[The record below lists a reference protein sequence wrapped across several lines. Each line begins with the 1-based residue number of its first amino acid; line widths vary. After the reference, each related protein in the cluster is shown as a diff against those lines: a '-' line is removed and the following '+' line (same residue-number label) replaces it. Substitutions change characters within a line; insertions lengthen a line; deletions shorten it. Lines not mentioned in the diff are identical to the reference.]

1 MSKSKSNSDDSVEV
15 YTDEEIKLL
24 DHYHEY
30 SNNLFD
36 DDELYDIF
44 TRFNFN
50 EQLIQVEIDQLMREM
65 KKGKEY
71 QWHDPNEKTKEPA
84 KEKKTT
90 HDKQGK
96 KEYVNKYKNNYG
108 SNYYYQNQKNYTYN
122 NNYYNRNY
130 NNYYNRRYNNRY
142 NSNNYYYNNKRRYND
157 NKKYRAAKEL
167 KEVEITPI
175 QSGEDTHEVIPEKGV
190 LKNEI
195 EKEEKGEVEPVQE
208 VKPDVVEIEYKDN
221 KEEVEVSHV
230 PKPSKVKE
238 PEQEKT
244 RSVISETIE
253 TVPLKKEI
261 QPSFEVYENTTFTL
275 ESAKPKK
282 PVMSTPTEQP
292 QYQPQQP
299 TYQMPGNYPMY
310 PFPFYPQ
317 YYNMMM
323 PQGTTPQEGQPEA
336 QAQQM
341 PMYPQYPY
349 YPYPYQMTEQQ
360 RAYMMNHK

>member
-1 MSKSKSNSDDSVEV
+1 M
-15 YTDEEIKLL
+15 
-24 DHYHEY
+24 
-30 SNNLFD
+30 LF
-36 DDELYDIF
+36 
-44 TRFNFN
+44 R
-50 EQLIQVEIDQLMREM
+50 
-65 KKGKEY
+65 
-71 QWHDPNEKTKEPA
+71 
-84 KEKKTT
+84 
-90 HDKQGK
+90 
-96 KEYVNKYKNNYG
+96 
-108 SNYYYQNQKNYTYN
+108 S
-122 NNYYNRNY
+122 
-130 NNYYNRRYNNRY
+130 
-142 NSNNYYYNNKRRYND
+142 
-157 NKKYRAAKEL
+157 
-167 KEVEITPI
+167 
-175 QSGEDTHEVIPEKGV
+175 
-190 LKNEI
+190 
-195 EKEEKGEVEPVQE
+195 
-208 VKPDVVEIEYKDN
+208 YKDN

>member
-30 SNNLFD
+30 SDNLFD

-50 EQLIQVEIDQLMREM
+50 EQLIQEEIDQLMREM

-71 QWHDPNEKTKEPA
+71 QWHDPNEKPKEPA
-84 KEKKTT
+84 KEKKST

-96 KEYVNKYKNNYG
+96 KDYVNKYRNNYNN
-108 SNYYYQNQKNYTYN
+108 NYYNQKKRNYTYN

-130 NNYYNRRYNNRY
+130 NNYYNRRYNYRY

-157 NKKYRAAKEL
+157 NKKYNTAKEL
-167 KEVEITPI
+167 KEVEITEPI
-175 QSGEDTHEVIPEKGV
+175 QKEEANEVISEKVV

-195 EKEEKGEVEPVQE
+195 EREEKVEVEPVQE
-208 VKPDVVEIEYKDN
+208 IKPDVVEVNYKDIQ
-221 KEEVEVSHV
+221 EEVEVSHV
-230 PKPSKVKE
+230 PKPSKAK
-238 PEQEKT
+238 EQEKPK
-244 RSVISETIE
+244 SIISETIE
-253 TVPLKKEI
+253 TDNNKKEL
-261 QPSFEVYENTTFTL
+261 QPSFEVYENTNFTL

-282 PVMSTPTEQP
+282 TVTATPTEQIP
-292 QYQPQQP
+292 YQPQQP
-299 TYQMPGNYPMY
+299 AYQMPGNYPMY

-323 PQGTTPQEGQPEA
+323 PQGTTPQEGQPDA

-349 YPYPYQMTEQQ
+349 YPYYQMTEQQ